1 METVGITKPR
11 FTGLAPPDGRP
22 TLSCF
27 AIGYLVMDNTSRSA
41 HPLYE
46 DVLALLTAAGFVSL
60 GIFLFHQVGLLTG
73 GTAGLAL
80 LLQQVTGISFGLLFF
95 AMNLPFY
102 ALAWLRMGPRF
113 TLNTFAAV
121 ATVSFMTDHLNAVL
135 QIGKI
140 EPVYAALIGGTLIG
154 MGLLIMFRHKASL
167 GGFNILAL
175 FIQDRWGVRAG
186 KLQMGLD
193 CAIVVASFFVV
204 SPWLLVLSVVA
215 AIICNLVLTLN
226 HKPGRYQ
233 IA

>member
-1 METVGITKPR
+1 M
-11 FTGLAPPDGRP
+11 
-22 TLSCF
+22 
-27 AIGYLVMDNTSRSA
+27 
-41 HPLYE
+41 
-46 DVLALLTAAGFVSL
+46 LTAAGFVSL

-95 AMNLPFY
+95 GINLPFY

-113 TLNTFAAV
+113 TFNTFVSVAA
-121 ATVSFMTDHLNAVL
+121 VSFMTDHLNGVL

-140 EPVYAALIGGTLIG
+140 APLYAALIGGALIG
-154 MGLLIMFRHKASL
+154 MGLLIMFRHKSSL
-167 GGFNILAL
+167 GGFGILAL
-175 FIQDRWGVRAG
+175 FIQDRFGIRAG

-193 CAIVVASFFVV
+193 CAIIIISFLVVP
-204 SPWLLVLSVVA
+204 PWVLLLSIVA
-215 AIICNLVLTLN
+215 AIFCNLLLTLN

>member
-1 METVGITKPR
+1 
-11 FTGLAPPDGRP
+11 
-22 TLSCF
+22 
-27 AIGYLVMDNTSRSA
+27 MDTRLWTTPRSA

-167 GGFNILAL
+167 GASISWRSSFRTGSVCGQASCKWDWIAPSSSPPSSWSPRLLA
-175 FIQDRWGVRAG
+175 
-186 KLQMGLD
+186 
-193 CAIVVASFFVV
+193 
-204 SPWLLVLSVVA
+204 LSVVA

>member
-1 METVGITKPR
+1 
-11 FTGLAPPDGRP
+11 
-22 TLSCF
+22 
-27 AIGYLVMDNTSRSA
+27 MDNTPRSA

-95 AMNLPFY
+95 TMNLPFY

-140 EPVYAALIGGTLIG
+140 EPVYGTLIG

-175 FIQDRWGVRAG
+175 FIQDRFGIRAG

-193 CAIVVASFFVV
+193 CAIVIASFFVV
-204 SPWLLVLSVVA
+204 SPWLLALSVVA

>member
-1 METVGITKPR
+1 
-11 FTGLAPPDGRP
+11 
-22 TLSCF
+22 
-27 AIGYLVMDNTSRSA
+27 MDNTPRLA

-80 LLQQVTGISFGLLFF
+80 LLQQVTGLSFGLLFF
-95 AMNLPFY
+95 TMNLPFY

-175 FIQDRWGVRAG
+175 FIQDKFGVRAG

-193 CAIVVASFFVV
+193 CAIVIASFFVV
-204 SPWLLVLSVVA
+204 SPWLLALSVVA

>member
-1 METVGITKPR
+1 MSVAT
-11 FTGLAPPDGRP
+11 LPDSVP
-22 TLSCF
+22 HTHS
-27 AIGYLVMDNTSRSA
+27 
-41 HPLYE
+41 E
-46 DVLALLTAAGFVSL
+46 DALALCIGVLLISVGVAFYSSA
-60 GIFLFHQVGLLTG
+60 GLLTG

-80 LLQQVTGISFGLLFF
+80 LLQQVTGLSFGLLFF

-154 MGLLIMFRHKASL
+154 MGLLIMFRHKSSL

-175 FIQDRWGVRAG
+175 FIQDRFGIRAG

-193 CAIVVASFFVV
+193 CTIVIASCFVV
-204 SPWLLVLSVVA
+204 QPWILALSVVA

>member
-1 METVGITKPR
+1 
-11 FTGLAPPDGRP
+11 
-22 TLSCF
+22 
-27 AIGYLVMDNTSRSA
+27 MDNTPGSAHSVRTA

-46 DVLALLTAAGFVSL
+46 DVIALLTAAGFVSL

-80 LLQQVTGISFGLLFF
+80 LLQQVTGLSFGLLFF
-95 AMNLPFY
+95 GMNLTFY

-113 TLNTFAAV
+113 TLNTFVSVAA
-121 ATVSFMTDHLNAVL
+121 VSFMTDHLNAVL

-154 MGLLIMFRHKASL
+154 MGLLIMFRHKSSL

-175 FIQDRWGVRAG
+175 FIQDRFGIRAG

-193 CAIVVASFFVV
+193 CTIVIASFFVV
-204 SPWLLVLSVVA
+204 QPWILALSVVA

>member
-1 METVGITKPR
+1 
-11 FTGLAPPDGRP
+11 
-22 TLSCF
+22 
-27 AIGYLVMDNTSRSA
+27 MDNTSRSA

-73 GTAGLAL
+73 GTAGPAL

-167 GGFNILAL
+167 GASTSWRSSFRT
-175 FIQDRWGVRAG
+175 DGVCGQG

-204 SPWLLVLSVVA
+204 SPGCWPFRGGSHHL
-215 AIICNLVLTLN
+215 
-226 HKPGRYQ
+226 
-233 IA
+233 

>member
-1 METVGITKPR
+1 
-11 FTGLAPPDGRP
+11 
-22 TLSCF
+22 
-27 AIGYLVMDNTSRSA
+27 MDNTPGSARSARSA

-80 LLQQVTGISFGLLFF
+80 LLQQVTGLSFGLLFF
-95 AMNLPFY
+95 TMNLPFY

-175 FIQDRWGVRAG
+175 FIQDKFGVRAG

-193 CAIVVASFFVV
+193 CTIVIASCFVV
-204 SPWLLVLSVVA
+204 QPWILALSVVA

>member
-1 METVGITKPR
+1 
-11 FTGLAPPDGRP
+11 
-22 TLSCF
+22 
-27 AIGYLVMDNTSRSA
+27 MDNTPGSARSARSA

-80 LLQQVTGISFGLLFF
+80 LLQQVTGLSFGLLFF
-95 AMNLPFY
+95 GMNLPFY

-113 TLNTFAAV
+113 TLNTFVSVAA
-121 ATVSFMTDHLNAVL
+121 VSFMTDHLNAVL

-140 EPVYAALIGGTLIG
+140 EPVYAALIG
-154 MGLLIMFRHKASL
+154 MGLLIMFRHKSSL
-167 GGFNILAL
+167 GGFNILTL
-175 FIQDRWGVRAG
+175 FIQDRFGIRAG

-193 CAIVVASFFVV
+193 CTIVIASCFVV
-204 SPWLLVLSVVA
+204 QPWILALSVVA

>member
-1 METVGITKPR
+1 
-11 FTGLAPPDGRP
+11 
-22 TLSCF
+22 
-27 AIGYLVMDNTSRSA
+27 MDNTPGSA
-41 HPLYE
+41 DPHASVHPFYE

-80 LLQQVTGISFGLLFF
+80 LLQQVTGLSFGLLFF
-95 AMNLPFY
+95 G
-102 ALAWLRMGPRF
+102 WLRMGPRF
-113 TLNTFAAV
+113 TLNTFVSVAA
-121 ATVSFMTDHLNAVL
+121 VSFMTDHLNAVL

-154 MGLLIMFRHKASL
+154 MGLLIMFRHKSSL
-167 GGFNILAL
+167 GGSNILAL
-175 FIQDRWGVRAG
+175 FIQDRFGIRAG

-193 CAIVVASFFVV
+193 CTIVVASCFVV
-204 SPWLLVLSVVA
+204 QPWILALSVVA